1 MDEAM
6 GFLKFGAISIGV
18 LILGYTAAMLNAE
31 LRRPAP
37 RPEARTLILMF
48 MAFSLVAFAGAGYL
62 EYLKQSSVRD
72 VERNQMAGIVGE
84 LDTRL
89 DDKERAEFSQDF
101 NEDQQKQFTHYTDTL
116 CEKVKELR
124 RILTPD
130 KTTACRVSSPL

>member
-6 GFLKFGAISIGV
+6 GFLKFGAISVGV

-31 LRRPAP
+31 LKRPLP

-48 MAFSLVAFAGAGYL
+48 MAFSLAAFAGAGYL
-62 EYLKQSSVRD
+62 EYLKQASSRD
-72 VERNQMAGIVGE
+72 ADRNQMAGIVGE

-101 NEDQQKQFTHYTDTL
+101 TEAQEEQFRHYTDAL
-116 CEKVKELR
+116 CGKVKELR
-124 RILTPD
+124 KILDPT
-130 KTTACRVSSPL
+130 KATACRVASQ